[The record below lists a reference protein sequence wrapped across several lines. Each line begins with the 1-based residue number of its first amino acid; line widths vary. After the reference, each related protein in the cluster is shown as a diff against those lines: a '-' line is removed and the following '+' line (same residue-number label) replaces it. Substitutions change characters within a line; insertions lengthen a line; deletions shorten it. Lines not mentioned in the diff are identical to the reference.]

1 MKAEEIAM
9 HYGSI
14 IANFR
19 KMEQLA
25 NNMPEAANN
34 ENENVNGLF
43 LQPEFQRISERCFGD
58 NCSGSW
64 IKDADLSSNNPE
76 NLA

>member
-19 KMEQLA
+19 KKEQLA

-34 ENENVNGLF
+34 ENVNRHF
-43 LQPEFQRISERCFGD
+43 LLPEFQRISERCFRD
-58 NCSGSW
+58 NCFGSY
-64 IKDADLSSNNPE
+64 IKNADISSNNPE